1 MNKINQSAIFQLA
14 DEIGWEAAGNGIQRQ
29 VYGYSQELMLVKVRF
44 IKGAVG
50 DLHSHPHVQSS
61 FVESGVFELTIGDE
75 KKVLQKGDG
84 YFVPAHVLH
93 GCVCLEEGILIDCF
107 SPYREDFIQ

>member
-61 FVESGVFELTIGDE
+61 FVESGVFELNCCEKTQIVDFRMNYLQIYFTII
-75 KKVLQKGDG
+75 
-84 YFVPAHVLH
+84 F
-93 GCVCLEEGILIDCF
+93 F
-107 SPYREDFIQ
+107 SFTDINR

>member
-44 IKGAVG
+44 IKGG
-50 DLHSHPHVQSS
+50 
-61 FVESGVFELTIGDE
+61 SG
-75 KKVLQKGDG
+75 
-84 YFVPAHVLH
+84 
-93 GCVCLEEGILIDCF
+93 
-107 SPYREDFIQ
+107 